1 MQSAVGSSAERP
13 RSFRP
18 VGRPPCVAAPAAAAA
33 ARSVSKRR
41 RRRARIFSGC
51 GAQRRR
57 IGHTAFLHRSGAGRR
72 VGGGGGGGGVV
83 VVDVGFVV
91 VVGTVSD
98 AVAHFS
104 GRHDPAGGQFAAQPR
119 RQPARRLVGAGTA
132 APAVARAAARFPNA
146 FQGISALA

>member
-18 VGRPPCVAAPAAAAA
+18 VGRPPCVAAPAAAA

-57 IGHTAFLHRSGAGRR
+57 IGHTAFLHRSGAGRW
-72 VGGGGGGGGVV
+72 VGGGGGGVV